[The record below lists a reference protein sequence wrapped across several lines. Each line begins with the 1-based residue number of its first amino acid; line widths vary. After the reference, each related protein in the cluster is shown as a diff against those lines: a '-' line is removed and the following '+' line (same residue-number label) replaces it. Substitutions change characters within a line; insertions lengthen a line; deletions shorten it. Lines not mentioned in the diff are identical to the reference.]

1 VLIPRPEFLKK
12 LAGFKDKDLIKVIM
26 GIRRCGKSSLLKLY
40 GEYLRSLGVEESR
53 IQYINFEDFNNA
65 ALTDPRA
72 LHDHITNRL
81 VKGQMNYVFLDEIQ
95 MVDDFERVTNSLNLR
110 ENIDL
115 YITGSNAYF
124 LSGEMA
130 TLLSGRYVPLEMTP
144 LSFKEYYHAV
154 CNNGDKIGES
164 GGAADRRKCYED
176 YIRYGSFPY
185 TLSLDKDIE
194 KINDYLGAIIDT
206 IILKD
211 VVQRKKISAVAALER
226 LLKFIFSNIGFITST
241 KKISDSMKSF
251 GYNISVQTV
260 ESYLSALEDS
270 FIIYKVNRLDVN
282 GREYLKAND
291 KYYAVDMGMRYYLLG
306 DKMKDYGVMLENL
319 IYLELLRRGYK
330 VYAGRCGKLEIDFI
344 AFKAG
349 VPEYYQAAL
358 TVMNEET
365 LKRELA
371 PLEKIGDNYPKYI
384 ITLDAVSGANDR
396 GIVTINALDFLLEGY
411 RESSMRRQRF

>member
-1 VLIPRPEFLKK
+1 MVYDYPMLIPRPEFLKK
-12 LAGFKDKDLIKVIM
+12 LIGFRDKDLIKVVM

-40 GEYLRSLGVEESR
+40 SEYLRSSGVEDNR
-53 IQYINFEDFNNA
+53 MQFINFEDFNNA
-65 ALTDPRA
+65 ALTDPEI
-72 LHDHITNRL
+72 LHNHITKGL
-81 VKGQMNYVFLDEIQ
+81 VKGKMNYVFLDEIQ
-95 MVDDFERVTNSLNLR
+95 MVNDFERVANSLNLR

-130 TLLSGRYVPLEMTP
+130 TLLSGRYVAVEMTP

-154 CNNGDKIGES
+154 CNNSDKTGK
-164 GGAADRRKCYED
+164 GADTRKHYED
-176 YIRYGSFPY
+176 YIRYSSFPY
-185 TLSLDKDIE
+185 ALSLDKDIE

-211 VVQRKKISAVAALER
+211 IVQRKKTSAVAALER

-241 KKISDSMKSF
+241 KKIADSMKSF
-251 GYNISVQTV
+251 GYNVSVQTV

-291 KYYAVDMGMRYYLLG
+291 KYYAADMGMRYYLLG
-306 DKMKDYGVMLENL
+306 DKMKDYGVILENL

-330 VYAGRCGKLEIDFI
+330 VYAGRCGELEIDFI

-365 LKRELA
+365 LKRELG
-371 PLEKIGDNYPKYI
+371 PLEKIRDNYPKYI

-396 GIVTINALDFLLEGY
+396 GIITINALDFLLGPP
-411 RESSMRRQRF
+411 

>member
-1 VLIPRPEFLKK
+1 
-12 LAGFKDKDLIKVIM
+12 
-26 GIRRCGKSSLLKLY
+26 
-40 GEYLRSLGVEESR
+40 
-53 IQYINFEDFNNA
+53 
-65 ALTDPRA
+65 
-72 LHDHITNRL
+72 
-81 VKGQMNYVFLDEIQ
+81 MNYVFLDEIQ
-95 MVDDFERVTNSLNLR
+95 MVNDFERVANSLNLR

-130 TLLSGRYVPLEMTP
+130 TLLSGRYVAVEMTP

-154 CNNGDKIGES
+154 CNNGDKTV
-164 GGAADRRKCYED
+164 GADPRKCYED
-176 YIRYGSFPY
+176 YIRYSSFPY
-185 TLSLDKDIE
+185 ALSLDKDIE

-211 VVQRKKISAVAALER
+211 IVQRKKTSAVAALER

-241 KKISDSMKSF
+241 KKIADSMKSF

-291 KYYAVDMGMRYYLLG
+291 KYYAADMGMRYYLLG
-306 DKMKDYGVMLENL
+306 DKMKDYGAILENL
-319 IYLELLRRGYK
+319 IYLELLRRGHK
-330 VYAGRCGKLEIDFI
+330 IYAGRCGELEIDFI

-371 PLEKIGDNYPKYI
+371 PLEKIRDNYPKYI

-396 GIVTINALDFLLEGY
+396 GIITINALDFLLGD
-411 RESSMRRQRF
+411 